1 MTLTVSDI
9 SCRRNDRQVLSGVG
23 FVLRPGETL
32 LVQGPN
38 GAGKST
44 LLRVLAGLIRPA
56 SGDAR
61 LGAISLTGNRDE
73 WAASLAYCGHLDAVK
88 PQLTLLQNL
97 AFWARFGGGGDAA
110 AALAGFGLKQ
120 LAHLPAQ
127 TCSAGQKRR
136 LGLARLLLQ
145 PRGLWLLDEPATA
158 LDSGAITLL
167 ENAVTRHADSGGIS
181 IIATHQPLT
190 LANCRVFE
198 LAAA

>member
-110 AALAGFGLKQ
+110 AALAGFGLEQ

-127 TCSAGQKRR
+127 TCSAGTKAPPGTGPPAVATPRPLAARRAGDRSGQRRDYAIGKRR
-136 LGLARLLLQ
+136 HPTCGWR
-145 PRGLWLLDEPATA
+145 RHFDH
-158 LDSGAITLL
+158 
-167 ENAVTRHADSGGIS
+167 RHAS
-181 IIATHQPLT
+181 
-190 LANCRVFE
+190 
-198 LAAA
+198 AADAGKLPRI